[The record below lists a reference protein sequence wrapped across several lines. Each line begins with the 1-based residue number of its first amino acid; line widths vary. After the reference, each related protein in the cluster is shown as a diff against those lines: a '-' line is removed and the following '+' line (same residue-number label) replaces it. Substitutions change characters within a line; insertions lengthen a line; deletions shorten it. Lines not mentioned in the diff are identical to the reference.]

1 MAHVRTQIR
10 DRVAATLLG
19 TATAGSRVYTSRVD
33 NMTEATIPG
42 ICVSTGAEVID
53 LEDSTLTA
61 TAKVVDLVIDAFA
74 LGENYD
80 DVADQIQA
88 EVEAKLYADNASGRS
103 VRVCGLD
110 SPLPR
115 GSVSPTIRPI

>member
-1 MAHVRTQIR
+1 
-10 DRVAATLLG
+10 
-19 TATAGSRVYTSRVD
+19 
-33 NMTEATIPG
+33 MTEATIPG

-88 EVEAKLYADNASGRS
+88 EVEAKLYADNASGRFFG
-103 VRVCGLD
+103 GLVL
-110 SPLPR
+110 SLIY
-115 GSVSPTIRPI
+115 SVSDKKYNGDGAVKSGIVRSIWKAKYLTEDGHAETAL